1 MLNYEP
7 LTVISADFE
16 KPLVLIIGQ
25 TLSGLFAQWVILLN
39 RLLSKAPPPSAF
51 VVLPF
56 FLPFYEKPLK
66 TVGISIFYMIYHI
79 VKRGV
84 DCGIS

>member
-1 MLNYEP
+1 MASYFTTQPDLDEAWLFIQHNY
-7 LTVISADFE
+7 
-16 KPLVLIIGQ
+16 
-25 TLSGLFAQWVILLN
+25 
-39 RLLSKAPPPSAF
+39 SAF
-51 VVLPF
+51 IVLPF

-66 TVGISIFYMIYHI
+66 TVGISIFHMIYHI